1 MSAAARWLGFI
12 GLFLVIGASSFRLL
26 ASGLAAGAAER
37 VQALVGRT
45 RRVGLAG
52 AVILLI
58 ACLLRLLEQVRAFSD
73 PGAPLDWATVR
84 LIVDQTSWGAGWR
97 WQVGLAIAAGAA
109 FVLASQMRAGWW
121 AALLAGI
128 ASAVAATFTGHAVE
142 HPWGAT
148 AGVALTSIHFLAGAV
163 WLGTLAAMMLTIFG
177 RGGEPAGEG
186 RETLVAA
193 AVHRYSP
200 VALTAG
206 AVTIAAGLLAGWTYV
221 GSLQALFST
230 DYGRMLLVKLALV
243 GCVAAVGAWNWRRL
257 RPALGAAPGAARLR
271 RSATAELLFGTLLL
285 VATAVLVALPAPA
298 I

>member
-12 GLFLVIGASSFRLL
+12 GLFLVIGASSFRFL

-37 VQALVGRT
+37 VRALLYRT

-52 AVILLI
+52 AVVLI
-58 ACLLRLLEQVRAFSD
+58 AACLLRLYQQVLAFSD
-73 PGAPLDWATVR
+73 PGAPLDWASVR

-121 AALLAGI
+121 LALLAGI
-128 ASAVAATFTGHAVE
+128 GSAIAATLTGHAVE
-142 HPWGAT
+142 HPWGAA
-148 AGVALTSIHFLAGAV
+148 AGVGILSIHFLAGAI
-163 WLGTLAAMMLTIFG
+163 WLGTLAAMMLTLFG
-177 RGGEPAGEG
+177 RGGEPSGEG
-186 RETLVAA
+186 REALVAA

-200 VALTAG
+200 IALTAG
-206 AVTIAAGLLAGWTYV
+206 AITIAAGLLAGWTYV
-221 GSLQALFST
+221 GSVQAVTGT

-243 GCVAAVGAWNWRRL
+243 SCVAAVGAWNWRRL
-257 RPALGAAPGAARLR
+257 RPSLGAAPGAARLK

-298 I
+298 V

>member
-12 GLFLVIGASSFRLL
+12 GLFFIIGASSFRFL
-26 ASGLAAGAAER
+26 ASGLPAGAADR
-37 VQALVGRT
+37 VRALLYRT
-45 RRVGLAG
+45 RRIGLAG
-52 AVILLI
+52 AVVLI
-58 ACLLRLLEQVRAFSD
+58 AACLLRLNEQVLAFSD
-73 PGAPLDWATVR
+73 PGAPFDWASVR

-121 AALLAGI
+121 LALLAGI
-128 ASAVAATFTGHAVE
+128 GSAVAATLTGHAVE
-142 HPWGAT
+142 HPWGPA
-148 AGVALTSIHFLAGAV
+148 AGVALSSLHLLAGAA
-163 WLGTLAAMMLTIFG
+163 WLGTLAAMALTIYG
-177 RGGEPAGEG
+177 RGGEPAGER
-186 RETLVAA
+186 REALVAA

-200 VALTAG
+200 VALTCG
-206 AVTIAAGLLAGWTYV
+206 AITIAAGVLTGWTYV
-221 GSLQALFST
+221 GSVQAVFST

-257 RPALGAAPGAARLR
+257 RPSLGAAPGAARLR